1 MGTNESPTKKDTIA
15 RTSTVPTYT
24 LETLTNN
31 YFAIPPTD
39 QHPLLYGLSEPW
51 VQPSVCGTCTSAK
64 ALSYLENKSLIISSQ
79 PLF

>member
-39 QHPLLYGLSEPW
+39 QHPLLYGLCLNPGSNHLYVALAQ
-51 VQPSVCGTCTSAK
+51 VQKHSV
-64 ALSYLENKSLIISSQ
+64 I
-79 PLF
+79 